1 MANKVPYA
9 LLQVEDRNGTIDLGI
24 LYLHGKN
31 FEFVQ
36 IGRKVQLKEEDPS
49 IGKIFDLVV

>member
-24 LYLHGKN
+24 LYLQGRSPDTIAIGK
-31 FEFVQ
+31 
-36 IGRKVQLKEEDPS
+36 RVQLLEEDPN
-49 IGKIFDLVV
+49 IGKIFSLVD